1 MARRNM
7 PAPYPPSANTRL
19 SGPLGPL
26 PAAFSRVLLRQRL
39 TTRADDA
46 GMTDARCVG
55 RWAARWEAAY
65 QASLSFVP
73 AEPMEA
79 MPAAQ
84 AVAVVLPE
92 RSRRTVRPDAG
103 PDPPSIGPPPTGPT

>member
-1 MARRNM
+1 MRGKAGCILGQGRVAAALALFQ
-7 PAPYPPSANTRL
+7 PIHRL
-19 SGPLGPL
+19 GGTTIAHQDLAG
-26 PAAFSRVLLRQRL
+26 L
-39 TTRADDA
+39 TTDA
-46 GMTDARCVG
+46 ER
-55 RWAARWEAAY
+55 EAHVA
-65 QASLSFVP
+65 P